1 MSRMALVVDGKAQ
14 NGSAGKVTMALGKL
28 ELHISQHEDS
38 EPDEEG
44 DLVAYV
50 SLPAHPGRRVAG
62 GRQEADSTSRPG
74 W

>member
-44 DLVAYV
+44 DLVPKQAIGERR
-50 SLPAHPGRRVAG
+50 AGDAGRC
-62 GRQEADSTSRPG
+62 
-74 W
+74 